1 MSNSIIFFNCYLNLR
16 GLSKFTLLNNFRS
29 MKSSCFNSIFLF
41 NSFKFLYL
49 SIFFSQLVTVLGKK
63 YNLYLNFF
71 LFSLFFTQADVIL
84 LNNKSAN
91 FTYS

>member
-16 GLSKFTLLNNFRS
+16 GLSKFTLLNSFRS

-49 SIFFSQLVTVLGKK
+49 IIFSSAAVILGKK

-71 LFSLFFTQADVIL
+71 LFSLFFTQVNDIIL
-84 LNNKSAN
+84 LNNKSVDL
-91 FTYS
+91 THS